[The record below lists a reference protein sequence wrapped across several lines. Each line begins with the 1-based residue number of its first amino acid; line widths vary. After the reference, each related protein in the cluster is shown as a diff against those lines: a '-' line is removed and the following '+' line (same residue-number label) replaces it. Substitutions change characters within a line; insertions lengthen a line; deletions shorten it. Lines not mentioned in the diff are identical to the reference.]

1 LESAM
6 NIIRE
11 FFLPPETES
20 LEKNMR
26 VRFLHITLWVSF
38 FAMLVFAYLNYEP
51 PTLLVSQAMF
61 ATAGICLIAL
71 YLNARGKYFLAAVLF
86 TTVIIAIN
94 FYNLYDGI
102 SLHDAGIL
110 VFPII
115 VIFVGFLFGKNSI
128 YPITI
133 FNLAT
138 IFLLVYFERTGAIHP
153 PYMTADQRLIIIVV
167 LLVANAIIYRKIIS
181 DWELTLRRARESE
194 KEVRVA
200 LEEVSKI
207 RNELEARVQDRTLD
221 LQKANKELEAFSY
234 SVSHDLRAPLRA
246 INGFVSILVNEY
258 QDKLDDDGRNYLE
271 RVRISSQR
279 MNQLIDDMLQ
289 LSQVGRR
296 EIVRREIQIGI
307 LARETFSKLA
317 EQEEGRHIEFALEDC
332 PNVNADRNL
341 VEILLTNLLS
351 NSVKFTKNRQTAHI
365 EMGALDKDREDVFF
379 IRDNGVGFDME
390 FADKLFSPFQRLHSH
405 DEYEGT
411 GIGLAIVHR
420 IIQRHNG
427 RVWLESKVDE
437 GTTVYFTFG
446 D

>member
-1 LESAM
+1 M
-6 NIIRE
+6 NIFRE
-11 FFLPPETES
+11 FFLPPEVES
-20 LEKNMR
+20 HESNMKAK
-26 VRFLHITLWVSF
+26 FLHITLCVAF

-51 PTLLVSQAMF
+51 SPSPVSKAMF

-71 YLNARGKYFLAAVLF
+71 YLNARGKYFIAAALF
-86 TTVIIAIN
+86 TTVIISIN

-102 SLHDAGIL
+102 SLHDAGIIT
-110 VFPII
+110 FPII
-115 VIFVGFLFGKNSI
+115 AIFVGFLFGKHFI

-133 FNLAT
+133 FNLAS
-138 IFLLVYFERTGAIHP
+138 IFLLVYFERVGVIHP
-153 PYMTADQRLIIIVV
+153 PDPTTDERVIIIAV
-167 LLVANAIIYRKIIS
+167 LLVANAILFRIII
-181 DWELTLRRARESE
+181 DNWDLTLNRARTSE
-194 KEVRVA
+194 KEARVA

-207 RNELEARVQDRTLD
+207 LDELEIRVQDRTID

-246 INGFVSILVNEY
+246 INGFVSILTSEY
-258 QDKLDDDGRNYLE
+258 QDKLDEDGKNYLE
-271 RVRISSQR
+271 KVHLSSQR
-279 MNQLIDDMLQ
+279 MNELIDDMLQ
-289 LSQVGRR
+289 LSKVGRR

-307 LARETFSKLA
+307 LARETFSKLT
-317 EQEEGRHIEFALEDC
+317 EQEEGRKIEFTLEDC
-332 PNVNADRNL
+332 PNVKADRNL

-351 NSVKFTKNRQTAHI
+351 NSVKFTKTRQTAQI
-365 EMGALDKDREDVFF
+365 EMDSLKKDGEVVFF

-405 DEYEGT
+405 DEYEGS

-420 IIQRHNG
+420 ITQRHNG
-427 RVWLESKVDE
+427 RVWIESKVDV

>member
-1 LESAM
+1 M
-6 NIIRE
+6 NILRE
-11 FFLPPETES
+11 FFIPHEVES
-20 LEKNMR
+20 LEKNMK
-26 VRFLHITLWVSF
+26 VRFLHITLWVAF
-38 FAMLVFAYLNYEP
+38 FAMLVFAYINYQP
-51 PTLLVSQAMF
+51 AGSLVSNAMF
-61 ATAGICLIAL
+61 ATAGVCLIAL
-71 YLNARGKYFLAAVLF
+71 YLNARGKYYISAVLF
-86 TTVIIAIN
+86 STVVIAIN
-94 FYNLYDGI
+94 FYNLYEGI

-128 YPITI
+128 YPISI
-133 FNLAT
+133 FNLASV
-138 IFLLVYFERTGAIHP
+138 FLLVYFERTGVIHP
-153 PYMTADQRLIIIVV
+153 PNTAGDQRIIIIVV
-167 LLVANAIIYRKIIS
+167 LMVVIAIIYRKIIA
-181 DWELTLRRARESE
+181 DWELTLSRARESE
-194 KEVRVA
+194 KEARVA

-207 RNELEARVQDRTLD
+207 RDELEARVQDRTED

-246 INGFVSILVNEY
+246 INGFISILANEY
-258 QDKLDDDGRNYLE
+258 QDKLDEDGKNYLE
-271 RVRISSQR
+271 RVRTSSQR

-296 EIVRREIQIGI
+296 ELVRREIQIGI
-307 LARETFSKLA
+307 LARETFSKLV
-317 EQEEGRHIEFALEDC
+317 EQEEGRQIEFTLEDC

-365 EMGALDKDREDVFF
+365 EMGALNKDKEDVYF

-390 FADKLFSPFQRLHSH
+390 FADNLFSPFQRFHSH

-427 RVWLESKVDE
+427 RLWIVSKVDE